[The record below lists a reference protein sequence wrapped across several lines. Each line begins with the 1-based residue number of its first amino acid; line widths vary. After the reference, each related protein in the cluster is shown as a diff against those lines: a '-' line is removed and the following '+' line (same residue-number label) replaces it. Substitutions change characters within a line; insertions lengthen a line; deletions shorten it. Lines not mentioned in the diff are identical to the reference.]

1 MFIWELI
8 FFFLTI
14 AYHEFYHITIRV
26 EIMWEARQDNMAVSD
41 TILHDRF
48 IGTCSSRM
56 NKISR
61 TNRGTLLKYI
71 RMTFLYVYMNAINYD
86 K

>member
-1 MFIWELI
+1 
-8 FFFLTI
+8 
-14 AYHEFYHITIRV
+14 
-26 EIMWEARQDNMAVSD
+26 MAVSD